1 VQRQRITQFIPL
13 IRLVMPHPSNSN
25 VRSDDEESFC
35 CVSSG
40 FVSSEDE
47 VVEDKWDF
55 PVVEHGASPREFRKV
70 RE

>member
-1 VQRQRITQFIPL
+1 
-13 IRLVMPHPSNSN
+13 MPHPSNSN
-25 VRSDDEESFC
+25 VRSDDEESFSD
-35 CVSSG
+35 VSSG

-55 PVVEHGASPREFRKV
+55 PVVEHSASPREFRKV